1 MRSRAHALEEVPGL
15 IQNCWKGYAMHLP
28 TRRQERTATAV
39 IAVIVIAVA
48 LIAAV
53 VVGPELGGWILSL
66 GILAV
71 VAFVELTNWLI
82 SRPRHPR

>member
-1 MRSRAHALEEVPGL
+1 M
-15 IQNCWKGYAMHLP
+15 
-28 TRRQERTATAV
+28 
-39 IAVIVIAVA
+39 IVIALT

-53 VVGPELGGWILSL
+53 LVSPELGGWILSL